1 MFVLQLENKN
11 QFIINHEGA
20 LYFQSYES
28 LIAKYEGGKL
38 TLYPHWDY
46 SRTTLKH
53 LYIFLFRYTYLDLS
67 SVKNKREY
75 IQKLI
80 DNGKIIKGNY

>member
-1 MFVLQLENKN
+1 MFVRQLDNKN
-11 QFIINHEGA
+11 QFIINHDGA

-28 LIAKYEGGKL
+28 LIAKYERGVL
-38 TLYPHWDY
+38 TLYPHWCY

-53 LYIFLFRYTYLDLS
+53 LYIFIFRYTYLDLTG
-67 SVKNKREY
+67 VKNKKEY

-80 DNGKIIKGNY
+80 DDGKIIKGNY